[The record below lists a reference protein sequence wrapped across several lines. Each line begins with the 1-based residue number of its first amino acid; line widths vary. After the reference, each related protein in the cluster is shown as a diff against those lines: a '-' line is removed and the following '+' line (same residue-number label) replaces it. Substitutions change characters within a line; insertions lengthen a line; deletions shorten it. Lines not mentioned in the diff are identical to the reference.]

1 MKNHKPL
8 LATVVIG
15 LAAWGLF
22 HTVGAYQ
29 GAEPGDRNI
38 FRSLVVAV
46 VFVLFMGF
54 WGLML
59 RLRSARL
66 QQEKQE
72 REQEQES
79 DASPRL

>member
-1 MKNHKPL
+1 MKNYGTL

-15 LAAWGLF
+15 LAAWGVF

-29 GAEPGDRNI
+29 GVEPDDVDIR
-38 FRSLVVAV
+38 RSLVVATS
-46 VFVLFMGF
+46 FTLFMGF

-72 REQEQES
+72 QEQEQES
-79 DASPRL
+79 DVPPRL

>member
-1 MKNHKPL
+1 MKNHGPL

-29 GAEPGDRNI
+29 GAEPDDADIR
-38 FRSLVVAV
+38 RSLVVAAS
-46 VFVLFMGF
+46 FALFMGF

-59 RLRSARL
+59 WLRSARL
-66 QQEKQE
+66 RRERQQQE
-72 REQEQES
+72 RNS
-79 DASPRL
+79 DAPTRL